1 MDNGI
6 SGIVVTY
13 AAGERLTT
21 RGDDVDEIYII
32 LKGKIKCMTTYGTYY
47 LGPGSAAGLTDC
59 YYGMYVFNYFAD
71 EDTLVK
77 RYTVSSSTD
86 ITRVMN
92 DQADNI
98 SIFAIMQ
105 SRHISDIIK
114 TYLELTMKCRDVDA
128 EYRPDSRISR
138 WELDK
143 FNALSSIS
151 NKTAV
156 EFYKAS
162 LPVTIGSIY
171 DGARFLSNLNDAC
184 SQMAGRLEINVDYVE
199 PEPEDD
205 FIMAI
210 EDTPAALTD
219 TGDDFD
225 EAIVRYMRKKHNLLI
240 GERTAED
247 LKIKIGSCYKRAEV
261 DYMDVRGRNLVTGL
275 PKTVKVSSE
284 ETEEA
289 LRETTAQIVETIHS
303 VLEKTPPELAADI
316 ADRGIVLTGGG
327 SLLQGLEELI
337 ESKTGI
343 TTMTAE
349 DPMTAVAIG
358 TGKFIEFLGGARD

>member
-1 MDNGI
+1 MDNSI
-6 SGIVVTY
+6 SGSVVTY

-21 RGDDVDEIYII
+21 RGNDVDEIYII
-32 LKGKIKCMTTYGTYY
+32 LKGRIKCMTTYGTYY

-71 EDTLVK
+71 EDTMVK

-86 ITRVMN
+86 ITRVLN

-98 SIFAIMQ
+98 SIFAIMH
-105 SRHISDIIK
+105 SRHIADIIK

-171 DGARFLSNLNDAC
+171 DGVRFLSTINDAC
-184 SQMAGRLEINVDYVE
+184 SQMADRLEINVDYVE

-225 EAIVRYMRKKHNLLI
+225 EAIVRFMRLKMPNASPSLWKATEYRNSRHHPQTKQGSSAARFPSCITRYIILYFARRSTVLPHPLLYP
-240 GERTAED
+240 
-247 LKIKIGSCYKRAEV
+247 C
-261 DYMDVRGRNLVTGL
+261 
-275 PKTVKVSSE
+275 
-284 ETEEA
+284 
-289 LRETTAQIVETIHS
+289 
-303 VLEKTPPELAADI
+303 
-316 ADRGIVLTGGG
+316 
-327 SLLQGLEELI
+327 
-337 ESKTGI
+337 
-343 TTMTAE
+343 
-349 DPMTAVAIG
+349 
-358 TGKFIEFLGGARD
+358 F